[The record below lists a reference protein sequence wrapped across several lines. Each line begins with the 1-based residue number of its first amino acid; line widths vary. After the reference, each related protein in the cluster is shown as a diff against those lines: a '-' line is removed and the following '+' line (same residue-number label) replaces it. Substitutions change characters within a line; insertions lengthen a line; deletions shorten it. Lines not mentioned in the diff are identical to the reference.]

1 MKLVLICDEEKIFE
15 GEVSEVG
22 LITDN
27 GPISILPH
35 HQPYMTKISHKVS
48 YITAEDEKLTQEI
61 DMGFAYTDGDIC
73 FVVVDK

>member
-35 HQPYMTKISHKVS
+35 HQPYMTKISDKVS
-48 YITAEDEKLTQEI
+48 YAPIEGEKKSLEI
-61 DMGFAYTDGDIC
+61 AMGFAYTDGDIC